1 MLNWNERIG
10 DGRRMA
16 GRERCWI
23 FERLLVDALSI
34 FESGYNFSVDRYD
47 DEVVRYSFI
56 RSNSLEDLV

>member
-34 FESGYNFSVDRYD
+34 FESGYNFSMVI
-47 DEVVRYSFI
+47 VTTMK
-56 RSNSLEDLV
+56 